1 MLGNTKSRTTG
12 TPPEPKPPSPALQFI
27 LGLAMIAGL
36 LVAGV
41 AVGQQ
46 ESRML
51 KNAAATATPTVEATS
66 PAPGATTPSAPAA
79 ASEPIAA
86 TASDSQEI
94 RSQLGEL
101 TAAVK
106 KLHGMVDSLTRPEP
120 APDIKPLEAKLDE
133 LAQSIAAAS
142 PLAGTL
148 DKLAGRIGDFD
159 KQLQGLEAEVVALT
173 NRKPGK

>member
-1 MLGNTKSRTTG
+1 MLGNTESRITG
-12 TPPEPKPPSPALQFI
+12 TPPEPKPASPALQFI

-51 KNAAATATPTVEATS
+51 KSAAVSATS

-79 ASEPIAA
+79 ASEPVAA
-86 TASDSQEI
+86 TASESQEI

-101 TAAVK
+101 TAQVK
-106 KLHGMVDSLTRPEP
+106 KLHGMLDSLPKPEP
-120 APDIKPLEAKLDE
+120 APDIKPLDAKLDE
-133 LAQSIAAAS
+133 LAQSVAAAL

-148 DKLAGRIGDFD
+148 DRLAGRIGDFD
-159 KQLQGLEAEVVALT
+159 KQLQSLEAEVLALK
-173 NRKPGK
+173 NRNPGR